1 MKDSKLIMVD
11 IKSNSVPT
19 FNELVEFI
27 SQMPSIDAE
36 AISLVKQRNERL
48 LKPTGSLGIVEDIV
62 EWVAGWQGSY
72 PPKVNNIT
80 LSIFV
85 SNHGTAD
92 THKISPYPT
101 SVTEALVKS
110 FRSDH
115 AVINQICKTHNV
127 GLQVFD
133 LALEMPTKNITENSA
148 MTETDCITTILYGR
162 EALATSPDIICLGE
176 AGIGNTT
183 IASSICAA
191 LYGGNTSDW
200 VGIGTGADK
209 EMIKT
214 KIEVIEKSLKL
225 HKSREPMKILQC
237 FGGREFAAIFGAI
250 LAARFERIPVILD
263 GFPVCTAAAILHA
276 ISSDAL
282 DHCYV
287 SHLSSE
293 PGHERLLERINKKP
307 LVDFKMRLGEGSGAA
322 MVAPIFQSS
331 VNIHN
336 NTSTFEESSVPNKS

>member
-1 MKDSKLIMVD
+1 MID

-27 SQMPSIDAE
+27 SQMPSIDVE
-36 AISLVKQRNERL
+36 AINLVKKRDGQL
-48 LKPTGSLGIVEDIV
+48 LKPHGSLGMVEDIT
-62 EWVAGWQGSY
+62 EWVAGWQGAY
-72 PPKVNNIT
+72 PPKADNIT

-85 SNHGTAD
+85 SNHGTAEAY
-92 THKISPYPT
+92 KISPYPT

-115 AVINQICKTHNV
+115 AVVNQICKTHNI

-133 LALEMPTKNITENSA
+133 LALEMPTGNITEYAA
-148 MTETDCITTILYGR
+148 MTETDCVTTILYGR

-183 IASSICAA
+183 IASAICAA
-191 LYGGNTSDW
+191 LYGGNVSDW
-200 VGIGTGADK
+200 VGIGTGADQK
-209 EMIKT
+209 MIKT

-225 HKSREPMKILQC
+225 HESREPLEILQC

-263 GFPVCTAAAILHA
+263 GFPVCAAAALLHA
-276 ISSDAL
+276 VSADAL

-293 PGHERLLERINKKP
+293 PGHEKLLERINKRP
-307 LVDFKMRLGEGSGAA
+307 IIDLKMRLGEGSGAA
-322 MVAPIFQSS
+322 LVAPIFQSS

-336 NTSTFEESSVPNKS
+336 NTSTFDESSVPNKS